1 MTAKEI
7 RRAEEKKNRQKK
19 HTKQIAIWVGRTLVL
34 IAVIAACLLLP
45 EYIASFIG

>member
-19 HTKQIAIWVGRTLVL
+19 HAKQIAKWIGQTLIL
-34 IAVIAACLLLP
+34 IAVVAACLLLP
-45 EYIASFIG
+45 EYIASFIK